1 MTQTHWFQKI
11 PVGGVAVSLH
21 ESEKEEEQL
30 WERNSVTSGIS
41 DVEVAV
47 EVEVE
52 DSAVEVEIEVETAQS
67 RSVRIQDSYRELEY
81 VDVPAMFAR
90 RGVVMQNVPRFLR
103 GAFRNAVRVALDEI
117 KAGWSEN
124 DEMRQEG
131 GWKLFLLISR
141 M

>member
-1 MTQTHWFQKI
+1 MTTQTHWFQKI

-30 WERNSVTSGIS
+30 WERNSVASGIS
-41 DVEVAV
+41 DV

-67 RSVRIQDSYRELEY
+67 RSVRIRDSFRELEH
-81 VDVPAMFAR
+81 VDVPTMFAK
-90 RGVVMQNVPRFLR
+90 RGVVMQNVPKCLR
-103 GAFRNAVRVALDEI
+103 GAFRNAMRVALDEI